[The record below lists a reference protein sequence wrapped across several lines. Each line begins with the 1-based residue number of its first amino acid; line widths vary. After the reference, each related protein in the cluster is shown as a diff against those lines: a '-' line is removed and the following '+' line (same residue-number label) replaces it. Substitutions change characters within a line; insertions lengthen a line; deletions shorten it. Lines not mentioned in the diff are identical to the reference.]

1 MKAYSHHIKKK
12 NLFINF
18 LIEFTSL
25 GSSIV
30 CKCRKEIPFSLYDG
44 DYTLQ
49 MTPKADCFIRKVICF
64 LVLS

>member
-1 MKAYSHHIKKK
+1 MKAYSHHIIKK

-25 GSSIV
+25 GSSMFV
-30 CKCRKEIPFSLYDG
+30 NVGKNIPFSLYDG